1 MNKVF
6 KAGIL
11 SLACLFACLGLITA
25 AQAQKAPQKDAPRVM
40 VFPFQVDGGPEV
52 EKLRGELQ
60 SMIIQRLS
68 AKGVPVL
75 KADATAKILQQLKV
89 TSLDLATVRSVAAKV
104 GATHALYGSLTQVG
118 EG

>member
-68 AKGVPVL
+68 AKGVPDAYDIIIVL
-75 KADATAKILQQLKV
+75 SRHV
-89 TSLDLATVRSVAAKV
+89 ETVVLMSRTEK
-104 GATHALYGSLTQVG
+104 
-118 EG
+118 